1 MHWGIGLNTTKF
13 SVMDASKAFKKSRTT
28 IYEAL
33 KNGELSRDHDG
44 LIDLSELLRVYGN
57 PMGVQSSTRTEQVQ
71 KDVHVHVQS
80 EIETVLKDQISLL
93 KNQLDLANQ
102 REKSLMQHIEDL
114 THRIEFK
121 GTLEQPKQEDIGK
134 INQSTDSNIATDPR
148 PESEPNYDELATST
162 QKENK
167 RIPVPEQ
174 IEPEPEKRGFWSRFF
189 RPYD

>member
-1 MHWGIGLNTTKF
+1 
-13 SVMDASKAFKKSRTT
+13 MDASKAFQKSRTT
-28 IYEAL
+28 IYEAI
-33 KNGELSRDHDG
+33 KNGELSRDNDG

-57 PMGVQSSTRTEQVQ
+57 PIGVQSSTRTEQVQ

-80 EIETVLKDQISLL
+80 EVETVLKDQISLL

-134 INQSTDSNIATDPR
+134 INQSNGSNIATDPR
-148 PESEPNYDELATST
+148 SEKPNEDGLTTAES
-162 QKENK
+162 K
-167 RIPVPEQ
+167 RIPIPEQ
-174 IEPEPEKRGFWSRFF
+174 VETEPEKRGFWSRFF
-189 RPYD
+189 KPYG